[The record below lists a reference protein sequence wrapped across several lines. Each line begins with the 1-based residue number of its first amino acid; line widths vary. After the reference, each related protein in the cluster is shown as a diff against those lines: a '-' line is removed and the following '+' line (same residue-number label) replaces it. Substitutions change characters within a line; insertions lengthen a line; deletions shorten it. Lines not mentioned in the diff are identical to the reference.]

1 MNTVLKSKVKTIM
14 GHIMNQSI
22 IKFIHAKIVED
33 DLDVGLYLFGGAVRD
48 LIADTPI
55 KDYDI
60 LVQGVMRDVNHLF
73 HTVNR
78 KFGQFMGGV
87 VNYYVEDEPTD
98 RKVFNYIA
106 NRSYNASIVSNIDF
120 DFVLVGYNDKYVFD
134 FDVNQLRILISDRP
148 ELTLLDSPN
157 NNVKELITSI
167 HNRRCIPSE
176 HLMELRELDVSE
188 SMNIL
193 YRLCN
198 MIQKGYSI
206 EHPNFINTF
215 NRLHRIY
222 KETDALVS
230 TYEENYGE
238 LSRQDKDLWNAWEK
252 MYVKLGVIERT
263 TQFLAKRVID
273 VTIAFLPMKLPA
285 YVLLWIMQWESSG
298 ILCLNEKKV
307 VNTIQNIRN
316 FHDWKSKMANVY
328 NGIYD
333 QSLLDDL

>member
-1 MNTVLKSKVKTIM
+1 MNTVLESKVKTIM
-14 GHIMNQSI
+14 GHIMNQSV
-22 IKFIHAKIVED
+22 IKFIHAKIVDD

-48 LIADTPI
+48 LIANTPI

-60 LVQGVMRDVNHLF
+60 LVKGIVRDVNFLF
-73 HTVNR
+73 RAINR

-87 VNYYVEDEPTD
+87 SNYYVIDEQTD
-98 RKVFNYIA
+98 RKVINYIA
-106 NRSYNASIVSNIDF
+106 NRSYNNGIVSDINF
-120 DFVLVGYNDKYVFD
+120 DFVLVGYNYDESVFD
-134 FDVNQLRILISDRP
+134 FDVNQLQIFISDRP

-157 NNVKELITSI
+157 NNVQEMITSI
-167 HNRRCIPSE
+167 NNRRCIPSK

-215 NRLHRIY
+215 TRLHRIY

-230 TYEENYGE
+230 AYEENYRE
-238 LSRQDKDLWNAWEK
+238 LSRQDKNLWNAWEK

-273 VTIAFLPMKLPA
+273 VAIAFLPMKLPA
-285 YVLLWIMQWESSG
+285 YVLLWIVQLESPNIS
-298 ILCLNEKKV
+298 CLNEKKV
-307 VNTIQNIRN
+307 VDTIQHIRD
-316 FHDWKSKMANVY
+316 FHNRKSKMSN
-328 NGIYD
+328 
-333 QSLLDDL
+333 L